1 MSEVKIFKSNYCYGQ
16 QPSEKRKELV
26 DQINK
31 YAKENNLEV
40 KSCTYENV
48 EEYSRPELLATVI
61 FEEHKEPEQT
71 EQQNLVIK
79 LLQRIDAMEAQIS
92 DLKSKLSEKN
102 LEIDS
107 LKPRQSM
114 STMEIEFGNDFLAGL
129 DS

>member
-16 QPSEKRKELV
+16 QPSEKRKDLV

-31 YAKENNLEV
+31 YAKENNLEI
-40 KSCTYENV
+40 KSCTYEQV
-48 EEYSRPELLATVI
+48 EEYSRPEILATVI
-61 FEEHKEPEQT
+61 FEESEQT

-79 LLQRIDAMEAQIS
+79 LLQRIDVMEAQIS

-102 LEIDS
+102 LEVES

>member
-1 MSEVKIFKSNYCYGQ
+1 LSEVKIFKSNYCYGQ
-16 QPSEKRKELV
+16 QPSEKRKDLI

-31 YAKENNLEV
+31 YAKENNLEI
-40 KSCTYENV
+40 KSCTYEQV
-48 EEYSRPELLATVI
+48 EEYSRPEILATVI
-61 FEEHKEPEQT
+61 FEESEQT

-102 LEIDS
+102 LEVES

>member
-1 MSEVKIFKSNYCYGQ
+1 LSEVKIFKSNYCYGQ
-16 QPSEKRKELV
+16 QPSEKRKDLI

-31 YAKENNLEV
+31 YAKENNLEI
-40 KSCTYENV
+40 KSCTYEQV
-48 EEYSRPELLATVI
+48 EEYSRPEILATVI
-61 FEEHKEPEQT
+61 FEESEQT

>member
-16 QPSEKRKELV
+16 QPSEKRKDLI

-31 YAKENNLEV
+31 YAKENNLEI
-40 KSCTYENV
+40 KSCTYEQV
-48 EEYSRPELLATVI
+48 EEYSRPEILATVI
-61 FEEHKEPEQT
+61 FEESEQT

-92 DLKSKLSEKN
+92 DLKSKLSEKS
-102 LEIDS
+102 LEIES

>member
-1 MSEVKIFKSNYCYGQ
+1 LSEVKIFKSNYCYGQ
-16 QPSEKRKELV
+16 QPSEKRKDLI

-31 YAKENNLEV
+31 YAKENNLEI
-40 KSCTYENV
+40 KSCTYEQV

-61 FEEHKEPEQT
+61 FEEPEQA
-71 EQQNLVIK
+71 EQQDLVIK

>member
-16 QPSEKRKELV
+16 QPSEKRKDLI

-31 YAKENNLEV
+31 YAKENNLEI
-40 KSCTYENV
+40 KSCTYEQV

-61 FEEHKEPEQT
+61 FEESEQT
-71 EQQNLVIK
+71 EQQDLVIK
-79 LLQRIDAMEAQIS
+79 LFQRIDAMEAQIS

-102 LEIDS
+102 LEVES

>member
-16 QPSEKRKELV
+16 QPSEKRKDLI

-31 YAKENNLEV
+31 YAKENNLEI
-40 KSCTYENV
+40 KSCTYEQV

-61 FEEHKEPEQT
+61 FEESEQT
-71 EQQNLVIK
+71 EQQDLVIK
-79 LLQRIDAMEAQIS
+79 LFQRIDAMEAQIS

-102 LEIDS
+102 LEVDS

>member
-16 QPSEKRKELV
+16 QPSEKRKDLI

-31 YAKENNLEV
+31 YAKENNLEI
-40 KSCTYENV
+40 KSCTYEKV

-61 FEEHKEPEQT
+61 FEEPEQT

-92 DLKSKLSEKN
+92 DLKSKLSEKS
-102 LEIDS
+102 LEIES

>member
-16 QPSEKRKELV
+16 QPSEKRKEV
-26 DQINK
+26 IDQINK
-31 YAKENNLEV
+31 YAKENNLEI
-40 KSCTYENV
+40 KSCTYEQV

-61 FEEHKEPEQT
+61 LEEPEQA
-71 EQQNLVIK
+71 EQQDLVIK
-79 LLQRIDAMEAQIS
+79 LFQRIDTMEAQIS

>member
-16 QPSEKRKELV
+16 QPSEKRKDLI

-31 YAKENNLEV
+31 YAKENNLEI
-40 KSCTYENV
+40 KSCTYEQV
-48 EEYSRPELLATVI
+48 EEYSRPEILATVI
-61 FEEHKEPEQT
+61 FEELEQT

>member
-16 QPSEKRKELV
+16 QPSEKRKEII

-31 YAKENNLEV
+31 YAKENNLEI
-40 KSCTYENV
+40 KSCTYEQV

-61 FEEHKEPEQT
+61 FEEPEQT

-92 DLKSKLSEKN
+92 DLKSKLSEKS
-102 LEIDS
+102 LEIES

>member
-16 QPSEKRKELV
+16 QPSEKRKDLI

-31 YAKENNLEV
+31 YAKENNLEI
-40 KSCTYENV
+40 KSCTYEQV

-61 FEEHKEPEQT
+61 FEEPEQT

>member
-1 MSEVKIFKSNYCYGQ
+1 
-16 QPSEKRKELV
+16 
-26 DQINK
+26 
-31 YAKENNLEV
+31 
-40 KSCTYENV
+40 
-48 EEYSRPELLATVI
+48 
-61 FEEHKEPEQT
+61 
-71 EQQNLVIK
+71 
-79 LLQRIDAMEAQIS
+79 MEAQIS